1 MITPA
6 LTRNERGLIIGDERN
21 IGGAVETRAGKARR
35 LAQEAHAQAQQF
47 ITPPNSPPQNIQPPQ
62 PQPVAQIHHQ
72 QFGLPQYFN
81 INPPVFGTP
90 ESGYTTTESLS
101 GFGRPYTEQEW
112 RKKLCEGDD
121 SLLQRKI
128 DKIKERENKKIDK
141 IKERENK
148 KEKEKS
154 RQRRLDAEYTKAK
167 KKQEK
172 IRFEAL
178 EEAFPDTEAKSKNI
192 TINPR
197 PPPAKK
203 APSVP
208 LTPAELR
215 QRLITMTKAPAKKAV
230 DLEIEK
236 ARDFVFNFTPKR
248 YTEKYKR
255 EFNINASILMKPFEK
270 EQDEIYEKLETQI
283 LGGNRYR
290 DDARRMFDDI
300 VRRATPYN
308 EAQTI
313 WILSHNRERVDVP
326 LFKRYRELAD
336 KINEIPFYHSI
347 KN

>member
-21 IGGAVETRAGKARR
+21 IGGA
-35 LAQEAHAQAQQF
+35 
-47 ITPPNSPPQNIQPPQ
+47 
-62 PQPVAQIHHQ
+62 
-72 QFGLPQYFN
+72 
-81 INPPVFGTP
+81 
-90 ESGYTTTESLS
+90 
-101 GFGRPYTEQEW
+101 YTEQEW

-128 DKIKERENKKIDK
+128 DKIKERENKK
-141 IKERENK
+141 KERENK

-167 KKQEK
+167 KRQKE

-208 LTPAELR
+208 LTQAELR
-215 QRLITMTKAPAKKAV
+215 ERMITFTKEPAKKAVEAPAKKAVEAPAKKAV

-236 ARDFVFNFTPKR
+236 ARDFVFNFKPKR
-248 YTEKYKR
+248 VTKKYKR
-255 EFNINASILMKPFEK
+255 ELNINARILMKPFQK
-270 EQDEIYEKLETQI
+270 EQDEIYEKLETQ
-283 LGGNRYR
+283 LWFRGSRYR
-290 DDARRMFDDI
+290 DDARRTFNEI
-300 VRRATPYN
+300 VNRAEPYN
-308 EAQTI
+308 EAQTS
-313 WILSHNRERVDVP
+313 WILEHN
-326 LFKRYRELAD
+326 
-336 KINEIPFYHSI
+336 IPQPFGFY
-347 KN
+347 